1 MSHNQLEVNTLIE
14 SILFYDDDL
23 WPKQD
28 MSGPGMNHL
37 SNQNNI
43 DIQCEII
50 FFKKTLGEIHNGEN
64 WSRRSSQGHC

>member
-1 MSHNQLEVNTLIE
+1 MSHNHLEVNTLIE

-43 DIQCEII
+43 DI
-50 FFKKTLGEIHNGEN
+50 
-64 WSRRSSQGHC
+64 HCG